1 MAYNAKMTTLPYKER
16 AKCLEDLFKLD
27 YGEASKDFKKYCL
40 GGAATFACL
49 SKKAISHLN
58 SIDYSIVQAIAS
70 CYKANDWNK
79 AYNLFRRVGLEKYGL
94 VAEHTIPCSIVY
106 EWAASDKS
114 RQTRGAFE
122 QLLRDGIFVQ
132 CGITS
137 EEDFYLRQAG
147 LNQKMPSTWNGTI
160 DSDATFARYRAV
172 KIVPVLLGDI
182 K

>member
-1 MAYNAKMTTLPYKER
+1 MAYNSKMTILPYEER

-49 SKKAISHLN
+49 SKKAISQIN
-58 SIDYSIVQAIAS
+58 SIDVDIVPTLVA
-70 CYKANDWNK
+70 CYKAKEWNK
-79 AYNLFRRVGLEKYGL
+79 AYNIFRRVGLEKYGL

-106 EWAASDKS
+106 EWIAADKS
-114 RQTRGAFE
+114 RQIQEMFE
-122 QLLRDGIFVQ
+122 HILRNGIFIQ

-147 LNQKMPSTWNGTI
+147 LNQKMPQTWNGEI
-160 DSDATFARYRAV
+160 DSEATFARYR
-172 KIVPVLLGDI
+172 KIGIIPVMLGDI
-182 K
+182 